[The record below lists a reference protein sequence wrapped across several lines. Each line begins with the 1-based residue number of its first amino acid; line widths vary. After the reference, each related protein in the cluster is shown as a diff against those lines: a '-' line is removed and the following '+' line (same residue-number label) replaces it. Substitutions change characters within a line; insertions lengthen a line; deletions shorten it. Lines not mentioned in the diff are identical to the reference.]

1 MSIDQFLNSN
11 AVSSVAQ
18 LHENIIA
25 VMIVLF
31 QMAEVYWQ
39 LHKQHSST
47 WTQEIDLRPS
57 VETF

>member
-1 MSIDQFLNSN
+1 MSINQFLNSN
-11 AVSSVAQ
+11 AVSPNN
-18 LHENIIA
+18 LRKNIIA